1 LAHPSSSLLNIPHH
15 PQENDGYC
23 LPACVQMVL
32 DYLGLPH
39 AQEQLARELDVRPT
53 LGAPASNVLR
63 LRSDVLDVTFTSGNL
78 SDLCT
83 QLAHGSP
90 LIVFVQ
96 AGELPHWQNCISQ
109 HAIVVVGVDEQTVQI
124 LDPAA
129 DPSPIPVSI
138 GDFLLS
144 WSELDYIYAV
154 LVRPKPH

>member
-1 LAHPSSSLLNIPHH
+1 MAHPSSSLLNVPHH
-15 PQENDGYC
+15 PQESDGYC

-32 DYLGLPH
+32 DYLGLPY
-39 AQEQLARELDVRPT
+39 AQEQLARELYVRPP

-78 SDLCT
+78 SDLRT
-83 QLAHGSP
+83 RVAQGSP
-90 LIVFVQ
+90 PIVFVQ
-96 AGELPHWQNCISQ
+96 AGELPHWQNRISQ
-109 HAIVVVGVDEQTVQI
+109 HAIVVVGLDEQTVQI

-129 DPSPIPVSI
+129 DPSPIPVPI
-138 GDFLLS
+138 GDFLLA